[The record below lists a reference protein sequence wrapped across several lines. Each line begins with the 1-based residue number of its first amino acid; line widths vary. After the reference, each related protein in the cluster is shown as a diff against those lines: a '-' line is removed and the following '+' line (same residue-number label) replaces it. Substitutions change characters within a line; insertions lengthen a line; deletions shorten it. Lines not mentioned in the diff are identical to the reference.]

1 MVVTLLD
8 KMQED
13 NDTGPLYSTLSTT
26 TAKKKKQV
34 LPKVEEDT
42 SNYTAINSALNTVS
56 PSYIHVYT

>member
-1 MVVTLLD
+1 MVTFLD

-42 SNYTAINSALNTVS
+42 SNYSALNTVS

>member
-1 MVVTLLD
+1 MELTEVVTLLD

-34 LPKVEEDT
+34 LKFQRT
-42 SNYTAINSALNTVS
+42 YL
-56 PSYIHVYT
+56 H

>member
-1 MVVTLLD
+1 MVTLLD

-26 TAKKKKQV
+26 TAKNKQV

-42 SNYTAINSALNTVS
+42 SNYSAINTVS
-56 PSYIHVYT
+56 TPYIHVYT